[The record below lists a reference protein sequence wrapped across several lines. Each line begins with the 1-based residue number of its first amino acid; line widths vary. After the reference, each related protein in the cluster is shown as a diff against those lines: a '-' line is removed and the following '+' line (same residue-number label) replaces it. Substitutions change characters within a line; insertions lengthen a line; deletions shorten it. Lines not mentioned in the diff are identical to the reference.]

1 MLLEFG
7 ADDLARVRFALSPL
21 VELIGSLRLLRD
33 PALAAMHL
41 PWVREALP
49 MARGM
54 DLTDAFALTPMP
66 SAVPEY
72 FMPDFLTPPP
82 TTPVATLTEELER
95 LVATPDEQVRA
106 EIRRV
111 AGAAELSR
119 PLRALAEDPRGGL
132 QRLAGTLARY
142 WAAVLSPNWPRL
154 QQVLDADLGHRA
166 RRLTAGGAESLFAD
180 LHPAIH
186 WSERR
191 LAIDLLSADVV
202 DLAGRGLVLVPSVFF
217 WQRPMAVV
225 EPPWQPTLAYPARG
239 IGLLWASPESS
250 SADALA
256 GVLGRTR
263 TDLLALLAVPRTT
276 TELAA
281 WLGLAPGGV
290 STHLTAL
297 RRAGLVASQREGR
310 RVLYLRSELG
320 RQLLEAAPQ

>member
-1 MLLEFG
+1 
-7 ADDLARVRFALSPL
+7 
-21 VELIGSLRLLRD
+21 
-33 PALAAMHL
+33 
-41 PWVREALP
+41 
-49 MARGM
+49 
-54 DLTDAFALTPMP
+54 
-66 SAVPEY
+66 
-72 FMPDFLTPPP
+72 
-82 TTPVATLTEELER
+82 
-95 LVATPDEQVRA
+95 
-106 EIRRV
+106 
-111 AGAAELSR
+111 
-119 PLRALAEDPRGGL
+119 
-132 QRLAGTLARY
+132 
-142 WAAVLSPNWPRL
+142 VLSPNWPRL